1 MFSYFCMKA
10 NVALM
15 AETQESLCE
24 AKLFAEL
31 PREIFRQID
40 LDLTCINYKIYN
52 YVICHCHTRRF
63 GHHNNSPNVLETVAP
78 SVTKAVSNPVH
89 LAETCTTEGEEAGG
103 AHEGT
108 QQEAEEKVG
117 LAKPRCSLGL
127 TLKAGMLS
135 NGQKKERKKER
146 RGGRGEGERGR
157 EGERRRGGMK
167 AGGICASL

>member
-1 MFSYFCMKA
+1 MHD
-10 NVALM
+10 
-15 AETQESLCE
+15 
-24 AKLFAEL
+24 
-31 PREIFRQID
+31 R
-40 LDLTCINYKIYN
+40 
-52 YVICHCHTRRF
+52 
-63 GHHNNSPNVLETVAP
+63 G
-78 SVTKAVSNPVH
+78 
-89 LAETCTTEGEEAGG
+89 GEKAGG

-117 LAKPRCSLGL
+117 LAKPHCSLGL